1 MRFEVNSS
9 SNFKSMVYCMRVMT
23 MDGYVKRTQKKREAI
38 LAAAKELFFKDGVD
52 AAGMAGIAKKA
63 GVSQVTIYNYFG
75 SKEGLIRE
83 VMLDYMAEKI
93 SEFDALLASSLPF
106 PEKIEKMLFN
116 KKAHAREAQEK
127 GFLQAKS
134 LRDPV
139 LWEILDEF
147 GQKKAL
153 PAMMELIRQGQREGY
168 VDENISMAAILQYF
182 NAFKHIMMQP
192 GFFDRENEAL
202 RMELANLFFYGI
214 RGCPEKPLKNS

>member
-1 MRFEVNSS
+1 
-9 SNFKSMVYCMRVMT
+9 
-23 MDGYVKRTQKKREAI
+23 MDGYAKRAQKKREAI
-38 LAAAKELFFKDGVD
+38 LKAAKELFFKDGVD
-52 AAGMAGIAKKA
+52 AASIAGIAKKA

-83 VMLDYMAEKI
+83 VMLAYMTEKI
-93 SEFDALLASSLPF
+93 NELHELLASNLPF

-116 KKAHAREAQEK
+116 KKTHAMEAQEK

-134 LRDPV
+134 LRNPAI
-139 LWEILDEF
+139 WRILDEF

-153 PAMMELIRQGQREGY
+153 PAMMEVIRQGQQEGY
-168 VDENISMAAILQYF
+168 VDENISMAAIMHYF

-192 GFFDRENEAL
+192 GFFDMENEAL

-214 RGCPEKPLKNS
+214 RGCPEKTIEE